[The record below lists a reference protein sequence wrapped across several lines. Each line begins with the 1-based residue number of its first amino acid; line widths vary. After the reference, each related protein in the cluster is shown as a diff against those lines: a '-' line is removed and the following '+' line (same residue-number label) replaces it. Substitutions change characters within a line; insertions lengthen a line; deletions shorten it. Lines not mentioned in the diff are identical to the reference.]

1 MILKETEIRNST
13 IVLVLEE
20 DGKKEKL
27 ALSVDD
33 FYEFRLA
40 SGMEIDAAKL
50 KEIKSAAEK
59 TAVFAK
65 CLHKLAARDRSTQEM
80 RTWLRDTVQASSALA
95 EEILAR
101 LKKLG
106 YLDDERY
113 CREQV
118 SAMKSALKGE
128 RLITETLL
136 KKGISEEMI
145 RQCLSACDDEE
156 DNAGRLAGK
165 ILRSRSKGSLKK
177 AKDDIVTKLYQ
188 RGFSMETARRAA
200 EDADYG
206 DLAADQAENVRAALQ
221 KAGRRYGRKYS
232 GRELR
237 SRLYRYGLQQGFAAD
252 AVNAA
257 ITEMENEYEED

>member
-1 MILKETEIRNST
+1 MILKETEIRNSSIILT
-13 IVLVLEE
+13 LEE
-20 DGKKEKL
+20 DGKKEKVT
-27 ALSVDD
+27 LSVDD
-33 FYEFRLA
+33 FYEFHLA
-40 SGMEIDAAKL
+40 CGMEIDAGKM
-50 KEIKSAAEK
+50 KEIKAAAEK

-80 RTWLRDTVQASSALA
+80 RIWLCDTVKASSALR

-113 CREQV
+113 CREQTA
-118 SAMKSALKGE
+118 AMKNALKGE

-145 RQCLSACDDEE
+145 RQSLADSDDEE
-156 DNAGRLAGK
+156 ANAARLAAK
-165 ILRSRSKGSLKK
+165 ILRSRSRVSLKK

-200 EDADYG
+200 AGADYG
-206 DLAADQAENVRAALQ
+206 DLAADQNKNVRAALQ
-221 KAGRRYGRKYS
+221 KAWRRYGRKYS
-232 GRELR
+232 GYELH

-257 ITEMENEYEED
+257 IEEMENEDEED